1 MEHRFYTLDVFTNSR
16 FEGNPLAVFTDGD
29 SLSND
34 QMLAIAREMNLAET
48 VFVQKPTDER
58 ALARLRIFTTREE
71 LKLAGHPVIGTW
83 FLLAELGVVPAQ
95 EGGVHIMQETG
106 AGVFPVEIRFK
117 DGRPQRVTMTQ
128 TEAAFRP
135 IEIQKSRSAKALGPQ
150 RRKIFDPHLEPECV
164 STGIFN
170 LMVPLKNRAALGK
183 ISMNMFELRKLL
195 GKNATMAYCF
205 ALRRQQQSLLARHA
219 ALGNLRGSRH
229 RLRRRLARRVSGR
242 HGKLAPG
249 HTLSILQGE
258 EMGRPSHIEV
268 EVTQSG
274 KKLVPRV
281 SGAAVKV
288 FEGTITSKPHGTRPA
303 GRARA
308 TAWAEPIHLDRSQ
321 SMLIYFARDA
331 FVDGVQD
338 AVHKRS
344 RIFRG
349 KFLRQIDGFVQDHL
363 WRRVRGPQLVNR
375 QPQDRAVDNGKPLQP
390 PILRLLD
397 DQFVDRRRILAR
409 PLRITDSQTPAW
421 SPSAFAA
428 RQNLASSFA
437 GSCSLMSH

>member
-34 QMLAIAREMNLAET
+34 QMQAIAREINLAET

-71 LKLAGHPVIGTW
+71 LKLAGHPVVGTW

-106 AGVFPVEIRFK
+106 AGVLPVEIRFK

-128 TEAAFRP
+128 TEASFRP
-135 IEIQKSRSAKALGPQ
+135 LKFKKAALAKSLGLSP
-150 RRKIFDPHLEPECV
+150 KDFDPHLEPECV

-170 LMVPLKNRAALGK
+170 VMVPLRNRAALGK
-183 ISMNMFELRKLL
+183 IAMNMFELRKLL

-205 ALRRQQQSLLARHA
+205 TQGSNGKVFSRGMLPWEVYEDPATGSAAGSLGAYL
-219 ALGNLRGSRH
+219 
-229 RLRRRLARRVSGR
+229 VK
-242 HGKLAPG
+242 HGKLAAG
-249 HTLSILQGE
+249 HTLCILQGE

-288 FEGTITSKPHGTRPA
+288 FEGTIS
-303 GRARA
+303 
-308 TAWAEPIHLDRSQ
+308 
-321 SMLIYFARDA
+321 
-331 FVDGVQD
+331 V
-338 AVHKRS
+338 
-344 RIFRG
+344 
-349 KFLRQIDGFVQDHL
+349 
-363 WRRVRGPQLVNR
+363 
-375 QPQDRAVDNGKPLQP
+375 
-390 PILRLLD
+390 
-397 DQFVDRRRILAR
+397 
-409 PLRITDSQTPAW
+409 
-421 SPSAFAA
+421 
-428 RQNLASSFA
+428 
-437 GSCSLMSH
+437 

>member
-1 MEHRFYTLDVFTNSR
+1 MEHRFHTLDVFTTTR
-16 FEGNPLAVFTDGD
+16 FQGNPLAVFTDGD

-34 QMLAIAREMNLAET
+34 QMQAIAREMNLAET

-71 LKLAGHPVIGTW
+71 LKLAGHPVVGTW

-95 EGGVHIMQETG
+95 EGGVHVMQETG
-106 AGVFPVEIRFK
+106 AGVLPVEIRFK

-135 IEIQKSRSAKALGPQ
+135 IKFRKTALAKSLGLSP
-150 RRKIFDPHLEPECV
+150 KDFDPHLNPECV

-170 LMVPLKNRAALGK
+170 LMVPLRNRAGLGK

-195 GKNATMAYCF
+195 GKTATMAYCF
-205 ALRRQQQSLLARHA
+205 ASGGNGKVFARGMLPWEVYEDPATGSAAGSLGAYL
-219 ALGNLRGSRH
+219 
-229 RLRRRLARRVSGR
+229 VC

-249 HTLSILQGE
+249 HTLTILQGE

-288 FEGTITSKPHGTRPA
+288 FEGTI
-303 GRARA
+303 
-308 TAWAEPIHLDRSQ
+308 
-321 SMLIYFARDA
+321 
-331 FVDGVQD
+331 
-338 AVHKRS
+338 
-344 RIFRG
+344 
-349 KFLRQIDGFVQDHL
+349 
-363 WRRVRGPQLVNR
+363 RV
-375 QPQDRAVDNGKPLQP
+375 
-390 PILRLLD
+390 
-397 DQFVDRRRILAR
+397 
-409 PLRITDSQTPAW
+409 
-421 SPSAFAA
+421 
-428 RQNLASSFA
+428 
-437 GSCSLMSH
+437 